1 MAAFDPFL
9 PLAGEWQLSTQ
20 SCRNVTQF
28 RGFIQASGAP
38 VRRSADL
45 MAIGRAMQ
53 QKHEARG
60 PGPLLEW
67 PTWATWASVAILAG
81 SIVTIAATIND
92 IW

>member
-1 MAAFDPFL
+1 
-9 PLAGEWQLSTQ
+9 
-20 SCRNVTQF
+20 
-28 RGFIQASGAP
+28 
-38 VRRSADL
+38 
-45 MAIGRAMQ
+45 MQ